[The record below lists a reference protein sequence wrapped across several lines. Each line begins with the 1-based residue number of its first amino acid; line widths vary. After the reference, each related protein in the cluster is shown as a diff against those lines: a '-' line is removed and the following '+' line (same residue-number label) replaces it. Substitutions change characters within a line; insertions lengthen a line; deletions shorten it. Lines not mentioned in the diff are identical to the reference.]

1 MAFLMT
7 DVAAGSQAA
16 LQLQQ
21 NMAAAPYV
29 EQNAKADAEEKQLKL
44 QQDRLKTQYA
54 PQAMALE
61 MQQTAANNKRLEI
74 QNLLNQQQLDFNT
87 QEKADIEEL
96 KKSPGF
102 NEKSTSEQLSAIAGK
117 VALRGDYEKASKVY
131 KAISDAE
138 YKEALAQDK
147 RANEDFRTLATARTA
162 LQTGGVKNIEK
173 TFNNLP
179 ESSQQAVFDRVGKE
193 NWNNYTPEQK
203 LETLDG
209 LMYSTSQQLQLQ
221 KMQSAERI
229 KQMTLDNQAYL
240 KKLDFQFKSELK
252 MMGVSDKR
260 EDKLRDESVKAWDVR
275 ANKVEGEFK
284 TRLDKAETLLQEGE
298 LELQTGI
305 LQTKANFREKDPRE
319 ITGQSKV
326 DVATKQIQQ
335 LTAKRNAELL
345 QAAKQLPAGP
355 YRDAVI
361 DSLTPIVQPSPPA
374 SDTGDKSKGDAETV
388 NKSVE
393 VPGSGPSG
401 GKVAAPGKSTMMPP
415 KGGATSNKDSVPGL
429 LDKGNIDL
437 NKRPVV
443 KNKDGSISTVRSM
456 SFEED
461 GKEVLIPTVVGN
473 KVVSDKEAIA
483 YYRKTGEHLG
493 KFDSPKAADVYAKT
507 LHEQQ
512 GDKYMGTKAAPMS
525 MPKSAADAVDGKYY
539 TLANGAVA
547 KWDAK
552 KQKFVAE

>member
-1 MAFLMT
+1 MT
-7 DVAAGSQAA
+7 DVAAGSNAA

-29 EQNAKADAEEKQLKL
+29 EQNVKAAAEETQLKL
-44 QQDRLKTQYA
+44 QQDRLKAQYA

-131 KAISDAE
+131 KAIADAE

-147 RANEDFRTLATARTA
+147 KANADFRVLANASTA
-162 LQTGGVKNIEK
+162 LRAGGTANVEK

-179 ESSQQAVFDRVGKE
+179 ESSQQAVFDRVGKDV
-193 NWNNYTPEQK
+193 WKNYTPEQK
-203 LETLDG
+203 LEALDG

-260 EDKLRDESVKAWDVR
+260 DDKVRDESVKAWDVR
-275 ANKVEGEFK
+275 ANKIEGEFK
-284 TRLDKAETLLQEGE
+284 TRLDKAEALLQEGE
-298 LELQTGI
+298 LELQTGR
-305 LQTKANFREKDPRE
+305 LQTSANWFKKDPRE
-319 ITGQSKV
+319 TTGQSKV

-355 YRDAVI
+355 YKDAVI
-361 DSLTPIVQPSPPA
+361 ESLTPIVQPQED
-374 SDTGDKSKGDAETV
+374 DTEDKSKPEPAAS
-388 NKSVE
+388 KSVE

-429 LDKGNIDL
+429 LEKGNIDL

-493 KFDSPKAADVYAKT
+493 KFDSPKAADAYAKT